1 MEKQEIRCVKQ
12 KKCRSKTV
20 NKLHKKVFTILKQT
34 DVLIQHL
41 DHCTLWWI
49 GILITVVF
57 FLPYFV
63 LGDGCI
69 FEINDQLDESIMNY
83 MLPARHLWD
92 GSTIYPEMLNGVNAS
107 GMQPSAVLFLPLY
120 RLISA
125 RTAFLTQYI
134 ICFLL
139 AFSGMYL
146 LVKEI
151 TDSSILAMI
160 AGGCFCVLPLYPVYG
175 LSEFG
180 IPLILYGAL
189 CLWKQKNVIWGL
201 LITVVFGL
209 TSHLVYTGY
218 VVLGF
223 WVIALVYA
231 LAKKKKNQWFP
242 IGFAVL
248 FAIYVLVNRAL
259 IREILFGTGSYI
271 SHREEMVSSATP
283 FFETFW
289 NVFQNSAQHAPSLH
303 KYLILPIVLFLILGA
318 FCKKEETDR
327 NIYKAAVINFLFL
340 IAIALFYAFCHLTA
354 VVDWKNNATG
364 FLHYFQMHR
373 VYWLYPA
380 AWYLEFAWAAA
391 VPWRTKVPHMDA
403 RMRVGKLAVIL
414 ICLLP
419 TLQLL
424 KVNSGMYLNVN
435 QLNNGS
441 GITGYISWESWFAE
455 DLMQEI
461 DDAIGRDKSTYR
473 VAHLGISPAPSLMHG
488 FYTVDGYSNNY
499 PLEYKHRFR
508 EVIAAELEKNEEVR
522 VYFDLWGNRCYLFNS
537 ITGNYMQLKKG
548 NTLVYEGLEFDMDA
562 LRELGCEYLFS
573 GAEIGDAERLGLEL
587 VGYYETD
594 DSYWGIWVYCIMKE
608 AK

>member
-134 ICFLL
+134 ICFLA

-318 FCKKEETDR
+318 FCKKEETDW

-391 VPWRTKVPHMDA
+391 VPWRTKVPHTDA
-403 RMRVGKLAVIL
+403 RMQAGKLAVIL

-435 QLNNGS
+435 QINNGS
-441 GITGYISWESWFAE
+441 DVTGYISWESWFAE

>member
-20 NKLHKKVFTILKQT
+20 NKLHKKAFTILKQT

-134 ICFLL
+134 ICFLA

-340 IAIALFYAFCHLTA
+340 IAIALFYAFCHLSA

-391 VPWRTKVPHMDA
+391 VPWRTKVPHTDA
-403 RMRVGKLAVIL
+403 RMQAGKLAVIL

-435 QLNNGS
+435 QINNGS
-441 GITGYISWESWFAE
+441 DVTGYISWESWFAE

-594 DSYWGIWVYCIMKE
+594 DSYWGIWVYE
-608 AK
+608 L

>member
-1 MEKQEIRCVKQ
+1 MK
-12 KKCRSKTV
+12 SK
-20 NKLHKKVFTILKQT
+20 LKHNF
-34 DVLIQHL
+34 IEFL
-41 DHCTLWWI
+41 DQIPLWWLE
-49 GILITVVF
+49 ILVTIVF

-63 LGDGCI
+63 LGDGCV

>member
-248 FAIYVLVNRAL
+248 FAIYVLVNRTL